1 MTLSVEYC
9 GENQV
14 ILMCEFV
21 QIYTYSDIQKHHCE
35 RAEMG
40 LDDPKLLLGCMS
52 LNGQAC
58 AIWVLY
64 FKGEQVLL
72 F

>member
-1 MTLSVEYC
+1 MLWGISSDIDVRVCTD
-9 GENQV
+9 
-14 ILMCEFV
+14 I
-21 QIYTYSDIQKHHCE
+21 YSDIQKHHCE
-35 RAEMG
+35 KAEMG

-52 LNGQAC
+52 LDGQAH

-72 F
+72 L